1 MQWPLPRWYLSAKC
15 TGRLLLRTI
24 HIHFYRSLL
33 WQRPTNFDPS
43 FWPSTLSLL
52 KCPFST
58 LQTLFDCPISQ
69 ISHFSLLDRPVL
81 SALAFILL
89 GSFIDWG
96 QNRFL
101 SGLRRPSVRKTQIKS
116 DSDRLIY
123 KKNSFP
129 PYMSHVTWPSTVFW
143 TVQLNPNGLWTLS

>member
-1 MQWPLPRWYLSAKC
+1 MYERVS
-15 TGRLLLRTI
+15 
-24 HIHFYRSLL
+24 
-33 WQRPTNFDPS
+33 
-43 FWPSTLSLL
+43 
-52 KCPFST
+52 
-58 LQTLFDCPISQ
+58 
-69 ISHFSLLDRPVL
+69 VL

-123 KKNSFP
+123 KKNSFL
-129 PYMSHVTWPSTVFW
+129 PYMTVHSLLDRPVESQW
-143 TVQLNPNGLWTLS
+143 TVNFDARAFTLNLTPLVHNSTTV